1 MTIAE
6 IAAQREYNYGR
17 MTIGECIAVADRG
30 EGIGRRGDHNGGV
43 RRYPGGAERRLRRA
57 WTRLLPII
65 CVPQK

>member
-43 RRYPGGAERRLRRA
+43 RRYREEQRGDCGEHGQGFCP
-57 WTRLLPII
+57 
-65 CVPQK
+65 